1 MGTNMMNHNWKLLG
15 LWLALALLCAC
26 LLGGAALAQDA
37 EPSVSLRV
45 EGVQIKNGQVNG
57 RSEYKVYVDLE
68 NTNTFE
74 MAWLT
79 NPEGVPDEN
88 DWHEHNGRVYTPSEN
103 GDMFE
108 NGSYRI
114 GQNHGQPD
122 TIAVYALVQLDDS
135 EDWITPSATIR
146 RPRPL
151 ARTS

>member
-1 MGTNMMNHNWKLLG
+1 MRNRNWKLLG

-26 LLGGAALAQDA
+26 LFGGAALAQDV

-45 EGVQIKNGQVNG
+45 EGVQIENGQVYG

-68 NTNTFE
+68 NADTFE